1 MARGR
6 QFQGANRRAQPSSLG
21 EDSRAATGRRETEGV
36 GNRAMILE
44 VVKYGDPILTE
55 RAEEVTE
62 FDETLRKLVDNMFE
76 TMYGAPGVGLA
87 APQVGILKRLF
98 VMDCSSGK
106 NKKQKIVLINPVIE
120 TEEGEQVGDE
130 GCLSF
135 PGVFIEVKR
144 PQRVVVRAQDLNG
157 TEISLD
163 VMDLQARRVSHETD
177 HLDGELFINYLS
189 PLKRDLA
196 KRKIKKRIKQG
207 DW

>member
-1 MARGR
+1 
-6 QFQGANRRAQPSSLG
+6 
-21 EDSRAATGRRETEGV
+21 
-36 GNRAMILE
+36 MILK
-44 VVKYGDPILTE
+44 VVKYGDPILTK
-55 RAEEVTE
+55 RADEIGE
-62 FDETLRKLVDNMFE
+62 FDANLHKLVDDMFE

-106 NKKQKIVLINPVIE
+106 DKKQKVTLINPVIE

-135 PGVFIEVKR
+135 PGLFLEVKR
-144 PQRVVVRAQDLNG
+144 PQRVVVRAQDIDG
-157 TEISLD
+157 SEIRLD
-163 VMDLQARRVSHETD
+163 VMDLEARCVSHETD

-189 PLKRDLA
+189 PLKRDLT

-207 DW
+207 EW

>member
-1 MARGR
+1 
-6 QFQGANRRAQPSSLG
+6 
-21 EDSRAATGRRETEGV
+21 
-36 GNRAMILE
+36 MILN
-44 VVKYGDPILTE
+44 VVKYGDPILTK
-55 RAEEVTE
+55 RADEVVD
-62 FDETLRKLVDNMFE
+62 FDEKLHRLVDDMFE

-87 APQVGILKRLF
+87 APQVGVLKRLF

-106 NKKQKIVLINPVIE
+106 DKKQKVVLINPVIE

-135 PGVFIEVKR
+135 PGVFLEVKR
-144 PQRVVVRAQDLNG
+144 PARVVVRAHDLDG
-157 TEISLD
+157 SEMVLD
-163 VMDLQARRVSHETD
+163 VMDLQARCVSHETD

-189 PLKRDLA
+189 PLKRDLT

>member
-1 MARGR
+1 
-6 QFQGANRRAQPSSLG
+6 
-21 EDSRAATGRRETEGV
+21 
-36 GNRAMILE
+36 MILN
-44 VVKYGDPILTE
+44 VVKYGDPILTR
-55 RAEEVTE
+55 RAEEVSE
-62 FDETLRKLVDNMFE
+62 FDQNLSKLVDDMFE

-87 APQVGILKRLF
+87 APQVGVLKRLF

-106 NKKQKIVLINPVIE
+106 DKKQKVVLINPVIE

-157 TEISLD
+157 SEISLD
-163 VMDLQARRVSHETD
+163 VMDLQARCVSHETD

>member
-1 MARGR
+1 
-6 QFQGANRRAQPSSLG
+6 
-21 EDSRAATGRRETEGV
+21 
-36 GNRAMILE
+36 MILE
-44 VVKYGDPILTE
+44 VVKYGDPILTQ

-62 FDETLRKLVDNMFE
+62 FDENLRKLVDNMFE

-106 NKKQKIVLINPVIE
+106 NKKQKLALINPVIE
-120 TEEGEQVGDE
+120 TEEGEQLGEE

-135 PGVFIEVKR
+135 PGIFFQVKR
-144 PQRVVVRAQDLNG
+144 PERVVVRARDVDG
-157 TEISLD
+157 SPITLD
-163 VMDLQARRVSHETD
+163 VMGLEARCASHETD
-177 HLDGELFINYLS
+177 HLDGELFISYLS
-189 PLKRDLA
+189 PLKRDLT

>member
-1 MARGR
+1 
-6 QFQGANRRAQPSSLG
+6 
-21 EDSRAATGRRETEGV
+21 
-36 GNRAMILE
+36 MILDI
-44 VVKYGDPILTE
+44 VKYGDPVLTQ

-62 FDETLRKLVDNMFE
+62 FDDQLRKLVDDMFE

-106 NKKQKIVLINPVIE
+106 NKKQKVALINPVIE

-135 PGVFIEVKR
+135 PGIYVQVKR
-144 PQRVVVRAQDLNG
+144 PMRLVVRAQDVDG
-157 TEISLD
+157 SSYKLD
-163 VMDLQARRVSHETD
+163 VMELEARCVAHETD

-189 PLKRDLA
+189 PLKRDLT
-196 KRKIKKRIKQG
+196 KRKIKKRVKQG